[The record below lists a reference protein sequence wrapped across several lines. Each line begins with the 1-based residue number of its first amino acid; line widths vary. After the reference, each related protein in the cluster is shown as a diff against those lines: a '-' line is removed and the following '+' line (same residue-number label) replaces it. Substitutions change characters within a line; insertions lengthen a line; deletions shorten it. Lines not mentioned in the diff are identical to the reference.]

1 MSERATVVVITYNRR
16 DELRRTLRAMTSLP
30 DAAPIVL
37 ADNGSSDGS
46 AAMAEAEFPDV
57 TVVRLPRNLGATAR
71 NIAVEQVSTPY
82 VAFCDDDTV
91 WQPGA
96 LTTAADVLDEYPGL
110 ATVTGRC
117 LVEPTL
123 TEDLLT
129 PELRNSPVP
138 GPDWMPGPTL
148 LGIMAGLTMIR
159 RRAFH
164 EVGGFEPRMWLG
176 GEEELLAL
184 DLAAAGWWM
193 CWREDV
199 VIHHRPSTS
208 RDAGVGANWESGT
221 RCGRCGCAVR
231 CAPRSVARRRS
242 SVRRRPTGT
251 PLSRSSRQCGRWAGW
266 SATGSSSRVGS
277 NPVYSPSR
285 TPRCTRRRDATWAD
299 LLRNTFGSV
308 PTRDSTITYP

>member
-1 MSERATVVVITYNRR
+1 MSERVTVVVITYNRR

-46 AAMAEAEFPDV
+46 AAMAETEFPDV

-117 LVEPTL
+117 LVEPAL
-123 TEDLLT
+123 TEDPLT

-159 RRAFH
+159 RRAFR

-184 DLAAAGWWM
+184 DLATAGWWM

-208 RDAGVGANWESGT
+208 RDARRRRQLGIRNTLWTLWLRRPVRSALRRSAQIVRSAPADRYTALAVLEAARSLGWVARNRVVVPSRVESGLLALEDT
-221 RCGRCGCAVR
+221 QVH
-231 CAPRSVARRRS
+231 SSARRY
-242 SVRRRPTGT
+242 
-251 PLSRSSRQCGRWAGW
+251 
-266 SATGSSSRVGS
+266 VG
-277 NPVYSPSR
+277 
-285 TPRCTRRRDATWAD
+285 
-299 LLRNTFGSV
+299 
-308 PTRDSTITYP
+308 

>member
-123 TEDLLT
+123 TEDPLT

-199 VIHHRPSTS
+199 IIHHRPSTS
-208 RDAGVGANWESGT
+208 RDARRRRQLGIRNTLWTLWLRRPVRSALRRSTQIVRSAPADRYTALAVLEAVRSLGWVVRNRVVVPSRVESGLL
-221 RCGRCGCAVR
+221 ALEDAQVHS
-231 CAPRSVARRRS
+231 AARRY
-242 SVRRRPTGT
+242 
-251 PLSRSSRQCGRWAGW
+251 
-266 SATGSSSRVGS
+266 VG
-277 NPVYSPSR
+277 
-285 TPRCTRRRDATWAD
+285 
-299 LLRNTFGSV
+299 
-308 PTRDSTITYP
+308 

>member
-208 RDAGVGANWESGT
+208 RDARRRRQLGIRNTLWSLWLRRPVRSALRRSTQIVRSAPADRYTALAVLEAVRSLGWVVRNRVVVPSRVESGLL
-221 RCGRCGCAVR
+221 ALEDAQVHS
-231 CAPRSVARRRS
+231 AARRY
-242 SVRRRPTGT
+242 
-251 PLSRSSRQCGRWAGW
+251 
-266 SATGSSSRVGS
+266 VG
-277 NPVYSPSR
+277 
-285 TPRCTRRRDATWAD
+285 
-299 LLRNTFGSV
+299 
-308 PTRDSTITYP
+308 

>member
-46 AAMAEAEFPDV
+46 AAMAETEFPDV

-117 LVEPTL
+117 LVEPAL
-123 TEDLLT
+123 TEDPLT

-159 RRAFH
+159 RRAFR

-208 RDAGVGANWESGT
+208 RDARRRRQLGIRNTLWTLWLRRPVRSALRRSTQIVRSAPADRYTALAVLEAVRSLDWVVRNRVVVPSRVESGLLALEDT
-221 RCGRCGCAVR
+221 QVHSA
-231 CAPRSVARRRS
+231 ARRY
-242 SVRRRPTGT
+242 
-251 PLSRSSRQCGRWAGW
+251 
-266 SATGSSSRVGS
+266 VG
-277 NPVYSPSR
+277 
-285 TPRCTRRRDATWAD
+285 
-299 LLRNTFGSV
+299 
-308 PTRDSTITYP
+308 

>member
-1 MSERATVVVITYNRR
+1 RNCTRSSSGGLVVSERATVVVITYNRR

-208 RDAGVGANWESGT
+208 RDARRRRQLGIRNTLWTLWLRRPVRSALRRSTQIVRSAPADRYTALAVLEAVRSLGWVVRNRVVVPSRVESGLL
-221 RCGRCGCAVR
+221 ALEDAQVHS
-231 CAPRSVARRRS
+231 AARRY
-242 SVRRRPTGT
+242 
-251 PLSRSSRQCGRWAGW
+251 
-266 SATGSSSRVGS
+266 VG
-277 NPVYSPSR
+277 
-285 TPRCTRRRDATWAD
+285 
-299 LLRNTFGSV
+299 
-308 PTRDSTITYP
+308 

>member
-46 AAMAEAEFPDV
+46 AAMAETEFPDV

-117 LVEPTL
+117 LVEPAL
-123 TEDLLT
+123 TEDPLT

-159 RRAFH
+159 RRAFR

-184 DLAAAGWWM
+184 DLATAGWWM

-208 RDAGVGANWESGT
+208 RDARRRRQLGIRNTLWTLWLRRPVRSALRRSAQIVRSAPADRYTALAVLEAARSLGWVARNRVVVPSRVESGLLALEDT
-221 RCGRCGCAVR
+221 QVH
-231 CAPRSVARRRS
+231 SSARRY
-242 SVRRRPTGT
+242 
-251 PLSRSSRQCGRWAGW
+251 
-266 SATGSSSRVGS
+266 VG
-277 NPVYSPSR
+277 
-285 TPRCTRRRDATWAD
+285 
-299 LLRNTFGSV
+299 
-308 PTRDSTITYP
+308 

>member
-123 TEDLLT
+123 TEDPLT

-208 RDAGVGANWESGT
+208 RDARRRRQLGIRNTLWTLWLRRPVRSALRRSTQIVRSAPADRYTALAVLEAARSLGWVVRNRVVVPSRVESGLL
-221 RCGRCGCAVR
+221 ALEDAQVHS
-231 CAPRSVARRRS
+231 AARRY
-242 SVRRRPTGT
+242 
-251 PLSRSSRQCGRWAGW
+251 
-266 SATGSSSRVGS
+266 VG
-277 NPVYSPSR
+277 
-285 TPRCTRRRDATWAD
+285 
-299 LLRNTFGSV
+299 
-308 PTRDSTITYP
+308 

>member
-16 DELRRTLRAMTSLP
+16 DELRRTLQAMTSLP

-208 RDAGVGANWESGT
+208 RDARRRRQLGIRNTLWTLWLRRPVRSALRRSTQIVRSAPADRYTALAVLEAVRSLGWVVRNRVVVPSRVESGLL
-221 RCGRCGCAVR
+221 ALEDAQVHS
-231 CAPRSVARRRS
+231 AARRY
-242 SVRRRPTGT
+242 
-251 PLSRSSRQCGRWAGW
+251 
-266 SATGSSSRVGS
+266 VG
-277 NPVYSPSR
+277 
-285 TPRCTRRRDATWAD
+285 
-299 LLRNTFGSV
+299 
-308 PTRDSTITYP
+308 

>member
-123 TEDLLT
+123 TEDPLT

-138 GPDWMPGPTL
+138 GPGWMPGPTL

-208 RDAGVGANWESGT
+208 RDARRRRQLGIRNTLWTLWLRRPVRSALRRSTQIVRSAPADRYTALAVLEAVRSLGWVVRNRVVVPSRVESGLL
-221 RCGRCGCAVR
+221 ALEDAQVHS
-231 CAPRSVARRRS
+231 AARRY
-242 SVRRRPTGT
+242 
-251 PLSRSSRQCGRWAGW
+251 
-266 SATGSSSRVGS
+266 VG
-277 NPVYSPSR
+277 
-285 TPRCTRRRDATWAD
+285 
-299 LLRNTFGSV
+299 
-308 PTRDSTITYP
+308 

>member
-46 AAMAEAEFPDV
+46 AAMAETEFPDV
-57 TVVRLPRNLGATAR
+57 TVVRLPRNLGAMAR

-117 LVEPTL
+117 LVEPAL
-123 TEDLLT
+123 TEDPLT

-208 RDAGVGANWESGT
+208 RDARRRRQLGIRNTLWTLWLRRPVRSALRRSAQIVRSAPADRYTALAVLEAARSLGWVARNRVVVPSRVESGLLALEDT
-221 RCGRCGCAVR
+221 QVH
-231 CAPRSVARRRS
+231 SSARRY
-242 SVRRRPTGT
+242 
-251 PLSRSSRQCGRWAGW
+251 
-266 SATGSSSRVGS
+266 VG
-277 NPVYSPSR
+277 
-285 TPRCTRRRDATWAD
+285 
-299 LLRNTFGSV
+299 
-308 PTRDSTITYP
+308 

>member
-1 MSERATVVVITYNRR
+1 
-16 DELRRTLRAMTSLP
+16 
-30 DAAPIVL
+30 
-37 ADNGSSDGS
+37 
-46 AAMAEAEFPDV
+46 
-57 TVVRLPRNLGATAR
+57 
-71 NIAVEQVSTPY
+71 
-82 VAFCDDDTV
+82 
-91 WQPGA
+91 
-96 LTTAADVLDEYPGL
+96 
-110 ATVTGRC
+110 
-117 LVEPTL
+117 
-123 TEDLLT
+123 
-129 PELRNSPVP
+129 
-138 GPDWMPGPTL
+138 MPGPTL

-208 RDAGVGANWESGT
+208 RDARRRRQLGIRNTLWTLWLRRPVRSALRRSTQIVRSAPADRYTALAVLE
-221 RCGRCGCAVR
+221 AVR
-231 CAPRSVARRRS
+231 S
-242 SVRRRPTGT
+242 
-251 PLSRSSRQCGRWAGW
+251 LAGW

>member
-123 TEDLLT
+123 TEDPLT

-148 LGIMAGLTMIR
+148 LGIMAGLMMIR

-199 VIHHRPSTS
+199 IIHHRPSTS
-208 RDAGVGANWESGT
+208 RDARRRRQLGIRNTLWTLWLRRPVRSALRRSTQIVRSAPADRYTALAVLEAVRSLGWVVRNRVVVPSRVESGLL
-221 RCGRCGCAVR
+221 ALEDAQVHS
-231 CAPRSVARRRS
+231 AARRY
-242 SVRRRPTGT
+242 
-251 PLSRSSRQCGRWAGW
+251 
-266 SATGSSSRVGS
+266 VG
-277 NPVYSPSR
+277 
-285 TPRCTRRRDATWAD
+285 
-299 LLRNTFGSV
+299 
-308 PTRDSTITYP
+308 

>member
-123 TEDLLT
+123 TEDPLT

-199 VIHHRPSTS
+199 VIHHCPSTS
-208 RDAGVGANWESGT
+208 RDARRRRQLGIRNTLWTLWLRRPLRSALRRSTQIVRSAPADRYTALAVLEAVRSLGWVVRNRVVVPSRVESGLL
-221 RCGRCGCAVR
+221 ALEDAQVHS
-231 CAPRSVARRRS
+231 AARRY
-242 SVRRRPTGT
+242 
-251 PLSRSSRQCGRWAGW
+251 
-266 SATGSSSRVGS
+266 VG
-277 NPVYSPSR
+277 
-285 TPRCTRRRDATWAD
+285 
-299 LLRNTFGSV
+299 
-308 PTRDSTITYP
+308 

>member
-37 ADNGSSDGS
+37 ADNGLSDGS

-123 TEDLLT
+123 TEDPLT

-208 RDAGVGANWESGT
+208 RDARRRRQLGIRNTLWTLWLRRPVRSALRRSTQIVRSAPADRYTALAVLEAVRSLAWVVRNRVVVPSRVESGLL
-221 RCGRCGCAVR
+221 ALEDAQVHS
-231 CAPRSVARRRS
+231 AARRY
-242 SVRRRPTGT
+242 
-251 PLSRSSRQCGRWAGW
+251 
-266 SATGSSSRVGS
+266 VG
-277 NPVYSPSR
+277 
-285 TPRCTRRRDATWAD
+285 
-299 LLRNTFGSV
+299 
-308 PTRDSTITYP
+308 

>member
-123 TEDLLT
+123 TEDPLT

-208 RDAGVGANWESGT
+208 RDARRRRQLGIRNTLWTLWLRRPVRSALRRSTQIVRSAPADRYTALAVLEAVRSLAWVVRNRVVVPSRVESGLL
-221 RCGRCGCAVR
+221 ALEDAQVHS
-231 CAPRSVARRRS
+231 AARRY
-242 SVRRRPTGT
+242 
-251 PLSRSSRQCGRWAGW
+251 
-266 SATGSSSRVGS
+266 VG
-277 NPVYSPSR
+277 
-285 TPRCTRRRDATWAD
+285 
-299 LLRNTFGSV
+299 
-308 PTRDSTITYP
+308 

>member
-123 TEDLLT
+123 TEDPLT

-208 RDAGVGANWESGT
+208 RDARRRRQLGIRNTLWTLWLRRPVRSALRRSTQIVRSAPADRYTALAVLEAVRSLGWVVRNRVVVPSRVESGLL
-221 RCGRCGCAVR
+221 ALEDAQVHS
-231 CAPRSVARRRS
+231 AARRY
-242 SVRRRPTGT
+242 
-251 PLSRSSRQCGRWAGW
+251 
-266 SATGSSSRVGS
+266 VG
-277 NPVYSPSR
+277 
-285 TPRCTRRRDATWAD
+285 
-299 LLRNTFGSV
+299 
-308 PTRDSTITYP
+308 

>member
-1 MSERATVVVITYNRR
+1 MNERATVVVITYNRR

-96 LTTAADVLDEYPGL
+96 LTTAADVLDEYAGL

-123 TEDLLT
+123 TEDPLT

-208 RDAGVGANWESGT
+208 RDARRRRQLGIRNTLWTLWLRRPVRSALRRSTQIVRSAPADRYTALAVLEAVRSLGWVVRNRVVVPSRVESGLL
-221 RCGRCGCAVR
+221 ALEDAQVHS
-231 CAPRSVARRRS
+231 AARRY
-242 SVRRRPTGT
+242 
-251 PLSRSSRQCGRWAGW
+251 
-266 SATGSSSRVGS
+266 VG
-277 NPVYSPSR
+277 
-285 TPRCTRRRDATWAD
+285 
-299 LLRNTFGSV
+299 
-308 PTRDSTITYP
+308 

>member
-208 RDAGVGANWESGT
+208 RDARRRRQLGIRNTLWTLWLRRPVRSALRRSTQIVRSAPADRYTALAVLEAVRSLGWVVRNRVVVPSRVESGLL
-221 RCGRCGCAVR
+221 ALEDAQVHS
-231 CAPRSVARRRS
+231 AARRY
-242 SVRRRPTGT
+242 
-251 PLSRSSRQCGRWAGW
+251 
-266 SATGSSSRVGS
+266 VG
-277 NPVYSPSR
+277 
-285 TPRCTRRRDATWAD
+285 
-299 LLRNTFGSV
+299 
-308 PTRDSTITYP
+308 